1 MIPRAAS
8 LMLCATTAVSMP
20 AAPHTHEPRRL
31 QGANVEIGDVSL
43 MVNQLSASVAGY
55 TTYQVG
61 IRFDPGRVL
70 DVYGTL
76 PHIA

>member
-20 AAPHTHEPRRL
+20 AAPPHEPRRL
-31 QGANVEIGDVSL
+31 QGADVEIGDVSL

-76 PHIA
+76 PHSA